1 MNYYRIYLKG
11 LYVGIGVHA
20 DRLELD
26 RDSLWLWG
34 SRGMVASFW
43 LPDIDRVEDACGRV
57 LPLGMPTAEEV
68 TGALSAS
75 L

>member
-20 DRLELD
+20 ERMEIEG
-26 RDSLWLWG
+26 RTVFFANA
-34 SRGMVASFW
+34 RGLVASFW
-43 LPDIDRVEDACGRV
+43 LPDIARIEDACGKV
-57 LPLGMPTAEEV
+57 LPLAMPTAAEV
-68 TGALSAS
+68 IEALSAS